1 MTIETPPM
9 PGPATIAEHL
19 ADCQRVTD
27 VVRNANVMVQ
37 KARDELAR
45 ARNAFE
51 TLAKLQHPMVMVSTS
66 ISATAYCTANAQYI
80 SDLLGDRPKLG

>member
-1 MTIETPPM
+1 MQIETPPM
-9 PGPATIAEHL
+9 AGPATITDHL

-27 VVRNANVMVQ
+27 VVRNANVMIL

-51 TLAKLQHPMVMVSTS
+51 ALAKLQHPMVMAGSGM
-66 ISATAYCTANAQYI
+66 SATDYCTRSAQSI
-80 SDLLGDRPKLG
+80 TDLLGDRPKLG